1 MPIGAIVCPK
11 GFREEKGKDVKQ
23 RKGNAT
29 PEGALLRLVLDYLA
43 ARHIFSLRMQTGVL
57 RNPAGRPV
65 TFGLPGQADILAFPR
80 ASKVK
85 NGFANE
91 HVIPYWIELKAP
103 KGKQSELQK
112 SFQAKVESEGMRYL
126 LIRSLDELEAQL

>member
-1 MPIGAIVCPK
+1 MPIGAIVCLK

-65 TFGLPGQADILAFPR
+65 TFGVPGQADILAFIRRRGAFRDSIDP
-80 ASKVK
+80 V
-85 NGFANE
+85 
-91 HVIPYWIELKAP
+91 WIELKAP
-103 KGKQSELQK
+103 KGKQSDIQK
-112 SFQAKVESEGMRYL
+112 SFQAKVEAEGHRYL
-126 LIRSLDELEAQL
+126 LIRSLDDLEAQL

>member
-1 MPIGAIVCPK
+1 MK
-11 GFREEKGKDVKQ
+11 RTQ
-23 RKGNAT
+23 T
-29 PEGALLRLVLDYLA
+29 PEGQLQRLVLDWLA
-43 ARHIFSLRMQTGVL
+43 AKHIFAIRMQTGVL

-103 KGKQSELQK
+103 KGKQSDLQK
-112 SFQAKVESEGMRYL
+112 SFQAKVEAEGHRYL